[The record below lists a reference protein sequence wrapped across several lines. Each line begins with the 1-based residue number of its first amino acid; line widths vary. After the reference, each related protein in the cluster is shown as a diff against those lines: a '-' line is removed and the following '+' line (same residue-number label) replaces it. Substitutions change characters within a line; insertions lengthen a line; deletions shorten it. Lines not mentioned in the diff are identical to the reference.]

1 MTVPEDLSRFE
12 SLVEII
18 AVLRRDCP
26 WDRKQTHLSLREHL
40 LEEAYE
46 TLAALDAGDTHELC
60 VELGDLLMQIV
71 MHGEIAQETAEF
83 SLGDVIEGINRK
95 LIARHPHVFA
105 ATRVKDAE
113 EVLVRWEEIKKKE
126 RAGGGSMLDGVPP
139 AMPALAYS
147 QSVQDRAARVGFDWP
162 TDEGVL
168 EKLAEELGEFRR
180 AEGQAAKAEEMGDI
194 LFTLVNYARRQGIE
208 SEAALRE
215 SNRKFYR
222 RFAFMEELCRA
233 RGCDLGKMTLDEMNR
248 LWDEAKAKAWE
259 S

>member
-1 MTVPEDLSRFE
+1 MTIPEDLSRFE

-18 AVLRRDCP
+18 AALRQECP

-71 MHGEIAQETAEF
+71 MHAEIAQETAEF
-83 SLGDVIEGINRK
+83 SLADVIQGINRK

-105 ATRVKDAE
+105 ATTVKDAA

-126 RAGGGSMLDGVPP
+126 RAGAGSMLDGVPS

-162 TDEGVL
+162 ADEGVL
-168 EKLAEELGEFRR
+168 EKLGEELGEFRR
-180 AEGQAAKAEEMGDI
+180 AEGEAEKAEEMGDI
-194 LFTLVNYARRQGIE
+194 LFTLANYARRQGIE
-208 SEAALRE
+208 LESALRAA
-215 SNRKFYR
+215 NRKFYR
-222 RFAFMEELCRA
+222 RFAHMEELCRQ
-233 RGCDLGKMTLDEMNR
+233 RGCDLGKMTLAEQNS
-248 LWDEAKAKAWE
+248 LWGEAKAAVRE
-259 S
+259 G